1 MGLQFAE
8 QSLYSGPELEKANN
22 ADSIKS
28 TPVLALAKV
37 VIRFK
42 ASNPRATG
50 QSGGRF
56 RRSSLPIVDLFRLSS
71 HGPLD

>member
-8 QSLYSGPELEKANN
+8 QSLYSGPELEKAKN
-22 ADSIKS
+22 ADKIKP

-42 ASNPRATG
+42 ASNPTATG
-50 QSGGRF
+50 HFGDRF
-56 RRSSLPIVDLFRLSS
+56 RRSSLSVVDLFRLSS